1 MRLRA
6 SALIAAI
13 GLVSSCDQFGTLGTP
28 PDSTPAPQ
36 SRPEVEGP
44 SPESLRIA
52 GYYRR
57 VENRQRSL
65 GLLRTDGG
73 GSDTPVDAIRLARTF
88 EAVAFSREFSDVGG
102 ALVRRTDAS
111 ILHRWE
117 MPVRIETIF
126 GPSVDDGPRAEDTA
140 AIDRLAERL
149 TRITGHPISTVKR
162 GGNFHVLIVTEDQR
176 RNIGPTL
183 RRMLPEI
190 RQREIDVIEGFS
202 VSTYCVV
209 VASSPGDDGIIKR
222 AVAVIRAELPP
233 VLRQSCID
241 EELAQGLGL
250 SNDSPEARPSIFNDD
265 DEFARLTTMDA
276 MMLEMLYHPRLTPGM
291 DAATARPIVTSLARA
306 MTAPAF

>member
-1 MRLRA
+1 MRLRVY
-6 SALIAAI
+6 ALFAVF
-13 GLVSSCDQFGTLGTP
+13 GLVASCDQFGQFGTAPNSAP
-28 PDSTPAPQ
+28 PPQ
-36 SRPEVEGP
+36 SRPEAEGP

-52 GYYRR
+52 AYYKR

-73 GSDTPVDAIRLARTF
+73 GSDTPVDAGRLARTF

-117 MPVRIETIF
+117 MPVRIEAVF
-126 GPSVDDGPRAEDTA
+126 GPSVDDASRARDA
-140 AIDRLAERL
+140 LAIDRLATRL
-149 TRITGHPISTVKR
+149 TGITGHPITTVKR

-209 VASSPGDDGIIKR
+209 VASAPGDDGIIKR

-233 VLRQSCID
+233 LLRQSCID

-250 SNDSPEARPSIFNDD
+250 SNDSPDARPSIFNDD

-291 DAATARPIVTSLARA
+291 DAETARPIVRSLARA
-306 MTAPAF
+306 MTAPAI